1 MRRLDTCSAGRIQL
15 ILCFM
20 ATCGCDQVG
29 SVVDDV
35 KSTVTTTA
43 QPSITPSRQPVAL
56 PTPLPPTPEQLLAEF
71 NSLGG
76 PQITDAALARVTSRP
91 EAASSITA
99 LQLVN
104 EQITRTGLA
113 HLAAMENLTSLEI
126 KISTLLPEDL
136 SALGQVTSLKVLR
149 IAGTNTNDVVMENL
163 TTLSKLESL
172 DLSHTAISAAAGTSL
187 SRLTHLRVLNL
198 ASTLAD
204 DATIAAISSLPLIDL
219 MLSRTRISNASLATI
234 RQFQSLESLQVPF
247 CAVTGAGFEGY
258 GACGLKVLNVGE
270 TSFGIE
276 GFSNIKGMKS
286 LENLNVYQCGLVEH
300 LAANVFRTF
309 PNLKVLNAGNN
320 VLTNAGMDV
329 FFKGHKSLEELHLAG
344 NKGISDQ
351 GLAALV
357 AVKTLRIVDVHDTGC
372 TANGA
377 TALKAKLPDCKII
390 ISGGTF

>member
-43 QPSITPSRQPVAL
+43 QPSITSSRQPVAL

-71 NSLGG
+71 NSLGS

-270 TSFGIE
+270 TRFGIE

-300 LAANVFRTF
+300 FAANVFMTF